1 MKRAL
6 LALLLPLAA
15 ASCGPAGGGPPGGG
29 KWGKKG
35 GDAPAEA
42 VPVKVE
48 GLKRGLIAQKLLTT
62 STVDPVRRVDLVSK
76 ASGIVKEIAAAE
88 GAVVKAGD
96 VVARLDDDELA
107 LAVKKAEVNESKAKA
122 DYEHSATLLKEKFV
136 SVDEFRKVEQAWRT
150 AELEVESARLALAN
164 ATIVAPIAGT
174 VTRLDVQRGRYVT
187 ANAALG
193 EITDL
198 SELEC
203 VIHVPEKD
211 ALRLAEGQPAEIA
224 SESLKS
230 VFPARVKR
238 VNPVIDR
245 TSGTAKAYLALE
257 DASGRLKPGMFID
270 VSIVIEP
277 HPDALLVPKKALVYD
292 EGRPGVFV
300 RKGDTVKWSELTL
313 GFQEKDEAE
322 VLKGAEAGDEV
333 VMVGQSGLKDGA
345 KIRVIVE

>member
-15 ASCGPAGGGPPGGG
+15 ASCGPAGGGPPEG

-42 VPVKVE
+42 VPVKVA

-62 STVDPVRRVDLVSK
+62 ATVDPVRRVDLVSK
-76 ASGIVKEIAAAE
+76 ASGVVKEIAAPE
-88 GAVVKAGD
+88 GSAVKAGD
-96 VVARLDDDELA
+96 VVARLDDEELA
-107 LAVKKAEVNESKAKA
+107 LAVKKAEVNESKARA
-122 DYEHSATLLKEKFV
+122 DYEHSGTLLKEKFV
-136 SVDEFRKVEQAWRT
+136 SLDEFRKVEQAWRT
-150 AELEVESARLALAN
+150 AELEVESAGLALAN
-164 ATIVAPIAGT
+164 ATIKAPIAGT
-174 VTRLDVQRGRYVT
+174 VTRLDVQKGRYVS

-224 SESLKS
+224 SESLQAA
-230 VFPARVKR
+230 FPAKVKR
-238 VNPVIDR
+238 VNQVIDR

-257 DASGRLKPGMFID
+257 DASGRLRPGMFID

-300 RKGDTVKWSELTL
+300 RKGESVKWSELTL

-322 VLKGAEAGDEV
+322 VLKGAELGDEV